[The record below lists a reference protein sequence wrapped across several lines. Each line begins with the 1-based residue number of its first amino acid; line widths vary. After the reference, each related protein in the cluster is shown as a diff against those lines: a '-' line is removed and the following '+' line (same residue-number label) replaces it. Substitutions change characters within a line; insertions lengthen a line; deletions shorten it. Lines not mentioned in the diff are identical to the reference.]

1 MDNDFEYGQTV
12 IIFIVCIFICIFS
25 VATAI
30 NQQHKQYSILSASHQ
45 QLPVSKRY
53 KSTSHMTT
61 VIGVI
66 LMLPFCLALCKSS
79 LLLIFP
85 CTKCHVRMGSYYFI
99 EHCIAL
105 YSIHVYYSTQMIL
118 VPSFYDNGILFT
130 FENVAIYMLYRF
142 LHVARVN
149 GKPPTNSLIPNCC
162 TCTCAIYMFTHN
174 DYAHTWYNYNIQLEY
189 RPTYYDCIKLYQHCV
204 YLNFNY
210 TCKLKLFI
218 EQHRLTIYIIYS
230 FPQTLIKGC
239 EQICIC
245 EIACTSLLCILY
257 CRNHRIHVCQI
268 NVPQHYV
275 STISKYIIP
284 WCINISLSLQ
294 TTRECSTKTLSIEK
308 RMVLQDILRYH
319 CGIKIITFNDDI
331 IIVLLIVVLG
341 ILPYSDVTCLSH
353 SSPCSPCPVCYDNL
367 SSNLII
373 YDGS

>member
-1 MDNDFEYGQTV
+1 MNGNGYNMSD
-12 IIFIVCIFICIFS
+12 
-25 VATAI
+25 
-30 NQQHKQYSILSASHQ
+30 
-45 QLPVSKRY
+45 
-53 KSTSHMTT
+53 TT
-61 VIGVI
+61 
-66 LMLPFCLALCKSS
+66 
-79 LLLIFP
+79 
-85 CTKCHVRMGSYYFI
+85 
-99 EHCIAL
+99 
-105 YSIHVYYSTQMIL
+105 
-118 VPSFYDNGILFT
+118 
-130 FENVAIYMLYRF
+130 
-142 LHVARVN
+142 
-149 GKPPTNSLIPNCC
+149 
-162 TCTCAIYMFTHN
+162 
-174 DYAHTWYNYNIQLEY
+174 
-189 RPTYYDCIKLYQHCV
+189 
-204 YLNFNY
+204 
-210 TCKLKLFI
+210 
-218 EQHRLTIYIIYS
+218 QHRLTIYIIYS